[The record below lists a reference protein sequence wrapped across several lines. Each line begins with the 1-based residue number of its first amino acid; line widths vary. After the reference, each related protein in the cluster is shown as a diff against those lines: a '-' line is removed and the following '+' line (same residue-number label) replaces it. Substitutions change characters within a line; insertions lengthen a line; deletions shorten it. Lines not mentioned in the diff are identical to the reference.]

1 MQGMSLKTQL
11 YSLIAVLVLLAFA
24 SALYINIA
32 GLQRYQQQQL
42 ASHAQDAATHLGLAI
57 SPHLQ
62 DNDFVLVETLA
73 SAMFDSGY
81 YQTLRYEDRQGNV
94 LLSRQ
99 YEPVP
104 VAVPLWF
111 SRLFPLSPPMM
122 PTEVSDGWKLHGTLW
137 VQSHPGIGYAA
148 LWQQTKS
155 LSISMLLLLVVA
167 LLAAYGFLSLI
178 LKPLRA
184 IQQQAAAVMQKQ
196 FTENSVKPVTRELRT
211 LVQALN
217 NMVANLGR
225 TFQEQNNHAETL
237 TAQLYVDPLTGL
249 KNRLAFQEQFAS
261 MQQEALQ
268 SGDPL
273 AVILIALPSLN
284 SINSSQGYPAGDAY
298 VQEAAA
304 VFASKL
310 PANQSELY
318 RLSGSEF
325 AIISA
330 VGHSSVT
337 SLLQRLQNV
346 QESYSATQYKQGFA
360 QLSHCWVTES
370 DSLANCL
377 TQLDNHKALAN
388 IRPAAPVDGV
398 YFNRSEWRNLLK
410 PYTEVA
416 ALSKPANAAA
426 FFNTVQTLNPLF
438 HCSVQPVASLGGQ
451 LMYLECFIR
460 FCHLQQPLPTAETF
474 AMAEQ
479 LQLSMALE
487 RSVFSFA
494 LYQLCQLKHEKVA
507 LNLSTSFI
515 KEPEQQAWLLR
526 ILDLLKPQLPALLLE
541 INEAAFLQADD
552 HLQPFV
558 QALKQRNVSVVI
570 DHFGANLKSFHY
582 IRNLDVD
589 FVKLDPALTQ
599 QLTEERNRYLVQSLV
614 QICHAIGIKVLAA
627 CIEQPQNLLY
637 CKQLLIDGVQGRLI
651 AKEQILTDNFAET
664 QCKVLRTELQSS
676 VINFLN
682 VK

>member
-1 MQGMSLKTQL
+1 MSLKTQL
-11 YSLIAVLVLLAFA
+11 YSLIAGLVLLAFA
-24 SALYINIA
+24 SALYTTIA

-42 ASHAQDAATHLGLAI
+42 ASHAQDAATHLGLTI

-62 DNDFVLVETLA
+62 DTDFILVETLA

-81 YQTLRYEDRQGNV
+81 YQMLRYVDRQGNV

-99 YEPVP
+99 YKPVP
-104 VAVPLWF
+104 LAVPLWF
-111 SRLFPLSPPMM
+111 SELFPLTPPVMSAD
-122 PTEVSDGWKLHGTLW
+122 VSDGWKQHGTLS
-137 VQSHPGIGYAA
+137 VQSHPGIGYTA
-148 LWQQTKS
+148 LWQQAKN
-155 LSISMLLLLVVA
+155 LSMSMLLLLAVA

-261 MQQEALQ
+261 LQQEANQ
-268 SGDPL
+268 AGDTL
-273 AVILIALPSLN
+273 AVILIALPSLT
-284 SINSSQGYPAGDAY
+284 SINTRQGYPAGDAY

-310 PANQSELY
+310 PAAQSELY

-330 VGHSSVT
+330 AGHSSVV

-346 QESYSATQYKQGFA
+346 QASYLHEQYPQGFA
-360 QLSHCWVTES
+360 QLSHCWVNEG
-370 DSLANCL
+370 DSLVSCL

-388 IRPAAPVDGV
+388 SQPTVPVDGV
-398 YFNRSEWRNLLK
+398 YFNRSEWRALLK
-410 PYTEVA
+410 PYTEVL
-416 ALSKPANAAA
+416 ALNKPANSSA
-426 FFNTVQTLNPLF
+426 FFSAVQSLRPLF
-438 HCSVQPVASLGGQ
+438 NCSVQPVASLGGQ
-451 LMYLECFIR
+451 LMYLECYIR
-460 FCHLQQPLPTAETF
+460 FCHQQQPLPTAETF

-487 RSVFSFA
+487 RAVFSFA
-494 LYQLCQLKHEKVA
+494 LYQLCQIKQEKVA
-507 LNLSTSFI
+507 LNLSTRFI
-515 KEPEQQAWLLR
+515 KEAEQQAWLLQV
-526 ILDLLKPQLPALLLE
+526 LDVLEPQLPTLMLE
-541 INEAAFLQADD
+541 IDEAAFLQAED
-552 HLQPFV
+552 HLKPFIS
-558 QALKQRNVSVVI
+558 ALKQRNVSVVI

-582 IRNLDVD
+582 ISNLDVD

-599 QLTEERNRYLVQSLV
+599 QLTEESNRYLVQSLV
-614 QICHAIGIKVLAA
+614 QICHAIGIKVLVA
-627 CIEQPQNLLY
+627 CIEQPQNLVY
-637 CKQLLIDGVQGRLI
+637 CKQLLVDGVQGRLI
-651 AKEQILTDNFAET
+651 AKEQILTDNFIET
-664 QCKVLRTELQSS
+664 QCKVLRTELESS
-676 VINFLN
+676 VINF
-682 VK
+682 